1 MMTIIKSIKCFGCF
15 FPPTVCICVCVSVPV
30 IWTDMLR
37 CKLAIKFYCKE
48 KKKSIWLH
56 VIRDAKYMIAENRQ
70 APLLLS
76 SPHSQDSCWEMRNTH
91 THLCV
96 LTLERLRL
104 RGFWLL
110 EPTLLDRR
118 WRLNGLIHTEASLC
132 CFWSGALVAV
142 DGFKLYCCAHRCP
155 YSCN

>member
-37 CKLAIKFYCKE
+37 YKLAIKFYCKE
-48 KKKSIWLH
+48 KKKASDSMWSEMPNIWLPRTDELH
-56 VIRDAKYMIAENRQ
+56 CCFPAHIVKIPAGK
-70 APLLLS
+70 
-76 SPHSQDSCWEMRNTH
+76 CGTH

>member
-1 MMTIIKSIKCFGCF
+1 MFWLF
-15 FPPTVCICVCVSVPV
+15 FSPTVCIWMCVCVPV

-37 CKLAIKFYCKE
+37 GKLAIKFYCKGG
-48 KKKSIWLH
+48 KKNSIWLRMWSEVPNIWLPRTDELYCCFPAH
-56 VIRDAKYMIAENRQ
+56 IVKIPTGK
-70 APLLLS
+70 
-76 SPHSQDSCWEMRNTH
+76 CGTH

-110 EPTLLDRR
+110 KPTLLDRR
-118 WRLNGLIHTEASLC
+118 RRLNGLIHTEASLC

-142 DGFKLYCCAHRCP
+142 DGLILYCCAHRCP